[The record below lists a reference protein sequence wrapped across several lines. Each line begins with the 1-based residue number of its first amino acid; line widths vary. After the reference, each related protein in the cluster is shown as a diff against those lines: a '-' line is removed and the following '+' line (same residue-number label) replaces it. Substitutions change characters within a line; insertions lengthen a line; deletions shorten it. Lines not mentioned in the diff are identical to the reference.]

1 MIYLIILAV
10 AASIAI
16 GRLWL
21 IQRRSRSHLQ
31 TVKGFQT
38 GLRRL
43 SEPNE
48 VLTPTPERPTRR
60 RKAPPQHGGRHR
72 KPNTAHGRIT
82 AQSKSLDPER
92 RAAAKERIAARRA
105 ARQRAY
111 G

>member
-21 IQRRSRSHLQ
+21 VQRRSRSHLQ
-31 TVKGFQT
+31 TVEGFQT

-48 VLTPTPERPTRR
+48 VVVARRERPTRR
-60 RKAPPQHGGRHR
+60 RKAPPPQGRRHR
-72 KPNTAHGRIT
+72 KPRAGHGRVT